1 MDGFKTGHTKAAGYC
16 LVATAKRDFPGLGG
30 CRLISIVLGADS
42 ESARAN
48 ESQKLLNWGYT
59 AYEGVKLFDAN
70 EPAASPRIWKG
81 ASNTLKLGRTQPI
94 IVAAPHGSASNLK
107 TEIARPDP
115 LVAPIAQGQAIAT
128 LKVSL
133 DGQTLSE
140 QPLIALEAVPEAGW
154 LGRMW
159 DGMRLWLH

>member
-1 MDGFKTGHTKAAGYC
+1 M
-16 LVATAKRDFPGLGG
+16 
-30 CRLISIVLGADS
+30 
-42 ESARAN
+42 
-48 ESQKLLNWGYT
+48 
-59 AYEGVKLFDAN
+59 
-70 EPAASPRIWKG
+70 
-81 ASNTLKLGRTQPI
+81 
-94 IVAAPHGSASNLK
+94 AAPYGSASKLK

-140 QPLIALEAVPEAGW
+140 QPLIALDAVPEAGW

-159 DGMRLWLH
+159 DSMRLWLQ